1 MRQVLDWQG
10 QMAGEP
16 VRDMD
21 PLARGHPAEVA

>member
-10 QMAGEP
+10 QVAGEP

-21 PLARGHPAEVA
+21 PLGRDRPAESA